1 MKNKNIKTVGLDLL
15 RAHPTNIETYQV
27 SNVDGLAESI
37 TEIGLRY
44 NPIVNQE
51 MEVLSGWRRI
61 LAMKQLGFTEIEVEV
76 VDIPKESE
84 PSFIVYSNTQRQKSA
99 IEIYR
104 EIKVLKGFWLKKSG
118 TRTDL
123 QSGLTEQEKMST
135 RQRIASAVGTTEST
149 VHKIETIG
157 DKNIGFLT
165 LVDNGT
171 INSLHEAFEACKAEK
186 PKHENEVEEIDLTEI
201 RDCKYCG
208 CTPKRIDD
216 DGNGN
221 LIFKNESHGK

>member
-1 MKNKNIKTVGLDLL
+1 MKNKITKIVGLDLL

-37 TEIGLRY
+37 NEIGLRY

-51 MEVLSGWRRI
+51 MEVLSGWRRV
-61 LAMKQLGFTEIEVEV
+61 LALKKLGFTEVDVEV

-84 PSFIVYSNTQRQKSA
+84 PSFIVNTNSQRQKSTL
-99 IEIYR
+99 EIFR
-104 EIKVLKGFWLKKSG
+104 EIKILKGFWLKKSG

-123 QSGLTEQEKMST
+123 QNDLSEEEKMST
-135 RQRIASAVGTTEST
+135 RQRIANAIGTTEST
-149 VHKIETIG
+149 VHKIETVG

-165 LVDNGT
+165 LVDNGS
-171 INSLHEAFEACKAEK
+171 INSLHEAYEACKAEK
-186 PKHENEVEEIDLTEI
+186 PKHELEVEEIDLTEI
-201 RDCKYCG
+201 KECKYCG